1 MADLAG
7 KVALVTGGASGIG
20 AGIARV
26 LAQAGA
32 SVAIGDLDEAGA
44 VDLARQLPGEGL
56 GVRLDVT
63 GRTSTGEAIGRIEQE
78 LGPVEILVNNAGIS
92 SVTPFAQ
99 ITDAEWTRLFEV
111 NLRGVLVVTQRV
123 LTPMI
128 ERRSGRIIN
137 ISSMA
142 GKEGLPNL
150 AHYCA
155 TKFGVIGLTQALAK
169 EVAGH
174 NVTVNAVCP
183 GVVRTPLWD
192 DPDRGI
198 LRQLDGE
205 RGWAQF
211 LAGVVRQNR
220 GCLAQSGDA
229 RGLVKIGQPD
239 RHRRAR
245 QRVHH
250 HRARRGIQLECHD
263 KCRLRGHQNHDAL
276 STTFRKSCPAANARQ
291 LSTMI

>member
-1 MADLAG
+1 MTPQTGTAAGLAG

-26 LAQAGA
+26 LAASGA
-32 SVAIGDLDEAGA
+32 QVVIADLDGAAAAAAAGE
-44 VDLARQLPGEGL
+44 LPGTRAGL

-63 GRTSTGEAIGRIEQE
+63 DRDSTAAAVTRIEQDI
-78 LGPVEILVNNAGIS
+78 GTVDVLVNNAGIS
-92 SVTPFAQ
+92 SVAPFLD
-99 ITDAEWTRLFEV
+99 ISDWDWDRLIGV

-123 LTPMI
+123 LPPMLR
-128 ERRSGRIIN
+128 RRSGRIIN

-155 TKFGVIGLTQALAK
+155 TKFGVIGLTQSLAK
-169 EVAGH
+169 EVAAH

-192 DPDRGI
+192 DPDTGI

-205 RGWAQF
+205 NGWQAF
-211 LAGVVRQNR
+211 LSGIPLGRPQSAEDIGHA
-220 GCLAQSGDA
+220 CAYLASDA
-229 RGLVKIGQPD
+229 
-239 RHRRAR
+239 
-245 QRVHH
+245 
-250 HRARRGIQLECHD
+250 
-263 KCRLRGHQNHDAL
+263 
-276 STTFRKSCPAANARQ
+276 AANITGEALNVSGGQ
-291 LSTMI
+291 QMH

>member
-1 MADLAG
+1 MHG

-26 LAQAGA
+26 LAAAGA
-32 SVAIGDLDEAGA
+32 RVAIGDLNEDAAAAVAAG
-44 VDLARQLPGEGL
+44 LPGAGL

-63 GRTSTGEAIGRIEQE
+63 DRDVADRAVTRVEKE
-78 LGPVEILVNNAGIS
+78 LGPVEVLVNNAGVS
-92 SVTPFAQ
+92 SVASFLD
-99 ITDAEWTRLFEV
+99 ITDRDWDRLFGV

-123 LTPMI
+123 LPSMLA
-128 ERRSGRIIN
+128 RRSGRIIT

-155 TKFGVIGLTQALAK
+155 TKFGVIGLTQSLAK

-192 DPDRGI
+192 DPDTGI

-205 RGWAQF
+205 NGWQAFVSGIPLGRPQSAEDIGHACAY
-211 LAGVVRQNR
+211 LA
-220 GCLAQSGDA
+220 SDA
-229 RGLVKIGQPD
+229 
-239 RHRRAR
+239 
-245 QRVHH
+245 
-250 HRARRGIQLECHD
+250 
-263 KCRLRGHQNHDAL
+263 
-276 STTFRKSCPAANARQ
+276 AANITGEALNVSGGQ
-291 LSTMI
+291 QMH

>member
-1 MADLAG
+1 MHG

-26 LAQAGA
+26 LAAAGA
-32 SVAIGDLDEAGA
+32 RVAIGDLNEDAAAAVAAG
-44 VDLARQLPGEGL
+44 LPGAGL

-63 GRTSTGEAIGRIEQE
+63 DRDVADRAVTRVEKE
-78 LGPVEILVNNAGIS
+78 LGPVEVLVNNAGVS
-92 SVTPFAQ
+92 SVASFLD
-99 ITDAEWTRLFEV
+99 ITDRDWNRLFGV

-123 LTPMI
+123 LPSMLA
-128 ERRSGRIIN
+128 RRSGRIIT

-155 TKFGVIGLTQALAK
+155 TKFGVIGLTQSLAK

-192 DPDRGI
+192 DPDTGI

-205 RGWAQF
+205 NGWQAFVSGIPLGRPQSAEDIGHACAY
-211 LAGVVRQNR
+211 LA
-220 GCLAQSGDA
+220 SDA
-229 RGLVKIGQPD
+229 
-239 RHRRAR
+239 
-245 QRVHH
+245 
-250 HRARRGIQLECHD
+250 
-263 KCRLRGHQNHDAL
+263 
-276 STTFRKSCPAANARQ
+276 AANITGEALNVSGGQ
-291 LSTMI
+291 QMH

>member
-1 MADLAG
+1 MAGLAG

-20 AGIARV
+20 AGIAYV
-26 LAQAGA
+26 LAEAGA
-32 SVAIGDLDEAGA
+32 CVAIGDLDEAGA
-44 VDLARQLPGEGL
+44 ADIAGQLPGEAERI

-63 GRTSTGEAIGRIEQE
+63 SRQSTDEAIGRIEQE
-78 LGPVEILVNNAGIS
+78 LGPVDVLINNAGIS

-123 LTPMI
+123 LTSMV

-155 TKFGVIGLTQALAK
+155 TKFGVIGLTQSLAK
-169 EVAGH
+169 EVAEH

-192 DPDRGI
+192 HPDTGI
-198 LRQLDGE
+198 LRDLDGE
-205 RGWAQF
+205 NGWDAFVGGIPLGRPQSAEDIGHACAY
-211 LAGVVRQNR
+211 LA
-220 GCLAQSGDA
+220 SDA
-229 RGLVKIGQPD
+229 
-239 RHRRAR
+239 
-245 QRVHH
+245 
-250 HRARRGIQLECHD
+250 
-263 KCRLRGHQNHDAL
+263 
-276 STTFRKSCPAANARQ
+276 AANITGEALNVSGGQ
-291 LSTMI
+291 QMH